1 MGLTALHVAAS
12 RGAAAVAAQLL
23 QAAPELLTATD
34 SKGRTAADIAC
45 LVHRPEAAAAAE
57 QEEEEEV
64 GLTLPPTVL

>member
-1 MGLTALHVAAS
+1 M
-12 RGAAAVAAQLL
+12 AAQLL

-45 LVHRPEAAAAAE
+45 LVHRPEAAAPAE
-57 QEEEEEV
+57 EEEEEEEV